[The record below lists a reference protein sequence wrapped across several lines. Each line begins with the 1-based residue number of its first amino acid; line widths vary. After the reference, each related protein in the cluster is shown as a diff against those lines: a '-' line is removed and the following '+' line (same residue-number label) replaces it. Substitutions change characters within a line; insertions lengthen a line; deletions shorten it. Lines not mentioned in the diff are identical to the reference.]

1 MKSNNAITI
10 FLFLIIMSFQ
20 IISSDIYYMDDI
32 FRHVLWYS
40 GWSGDGRPF
49 ADTIY
54 NIISFGNSIVDMH
67 PMPLIGSIGLFSLTM
82 YYYAKNNNISLSYIY
97 MVSCSVIII
106 NPFFVSNLWFRFDGP
121 FMVLSICF
129 AIIPFCANIKNKFVQ
144 LVFSSFFVLMALG
157 LYQTSINVFLGFIF
171 IELIVKITNEKLS
184 CSIKQFVYRFSS
196 AIVAILL
203 YKFTTSKIYPMN
215 DYAAAYSKTIELDYN
230 GLLTLINNV
239 KIALDGLNVAL
250 LSFWIY
256 IIPCTIVVL
265 CALIKKTCNHS
276 KISLIMALVSVVSL
290 FFLSFG
296 VIVLSNNMVVYPRV
310 YLGFG
315 CFLFLLFILVS
326 QSKLKPY
333 IRYAIILVPYS
344 IMSVYFF
351 IENSSIKAEYIDKN
365 ELAQRLVYD
374 ISNNSE
380 INNKCIMIINYP
392 KISKVAEMNLRAYPY
407 SYNVLPKTFS
417 PGYDGGRFLLMS
429 NGLKDIRYQSESEE
443 KEIIES
449 ISTIKPTINNDTYE
463 LYGIGNCTAIKF
475 K

>member
-1 MKSNNAITI
+1 MKRNNAITI
-10 FLFLIIMSFQ
+10 FLFLIMMSFQ
-20 IISSDIYYMDDI
+20 IISSNVYYMDDI

-49 ADTIY
+49 ADIIY

-67 PMPLIGSIGLFSLTM
+67 PMPLIGSIGFFSLTM
-82 YYYAKNNNISLSYIY
+82 YYYAKNNNISLGYIY
-97 MVSCSVIII
+97 IVSCSVIII

-129 AIIPFCANIKNKFVQ
+129 AIIPFCANIKNKLAQ
-144 LVFSSFFVLMALG
+144 LFFSSFFIFLALG
-157 LYQTSINVFLGFIF
+157 LYQTSINIFLGFIF
-171 IELIVKITNEKLS
+171 IELIIKITNEKLS
-184 CSIKQFVYRFSS
+184 CSIKQFAYRLSS

-203 YKFTTSKIYPMN
+203 YKFITSNIYPMN
-215 DYAAAYSKTIELDYN
+215 DYAAAYSKTIGLDYN
-230 GLLTLINNV
+230 GLRTLISNIN
-239 KIALDGLNVAL
+239 IALDGLNTAL
-250 LSFWIY
+250 LSFWKY
-256 IIPCTIVVL
+256 IIPCAIVALYV
-265 CALIKKTCNHS
+265 LIKKTCNHS

-296 VIVLSNNMVVYPRV
+296 VIIFSNNMVVYPRV

-315 CFLFLLFILVS
+315 CFLFLLFLLAS

-333 IRYAIILVPYS
+333 ISYAIILVPYS
-344 IMSVYFF
+344 IMSIYFF
-351 IENSSIKAEYIDKN
+351 IESSSIKAEYIDKN
-365 ELAQRLVYD
+365 ELAQKLVYD
-374 ISNNSE
+374 ISNNAE

-429 NGLKDIRYQSESEE
+429 NGLKDMRYQNESEE
-443 KEIIES
+443 KEIKENINK
-449 ISTIKPTINNDTYE
+449 IKPTINNDTYE